1 MNEADQDRLRAA
13 LAGSY
18 AIDRE
23 LGMGGMATV
32 FHARDEK
39 HQRPVAVKVLRAE
52 LAAALGRDRFL
63 REIRIVAN
71 LQHPNILPLHDSGE
85 ADGFFYFVMP
95 YVEGESLRARI
106 DRTGAL
112 PIPEAARLL
121 AEITDALAYAHHNG
135 IVHRDIKPENILM
148 SGRHALVTDFGVAK
162 AISDAAGHQD
172 KATTVGLALGTPYYM
187 SPEQATADPDVDH
200 RADIYALGA
209 LAYELLTG
217 KPPFWSGTAQA
228 VLSAHVVEPAKP
240 VTDTRAEVPP
250 LLAKAVMKCLE
261 KKREDRY
268 QSAEELLPA
277 FESLATPSSGLTPTN
292 TRPLQAIKRSPFLKR
307 AVIAAGAIAV
317 IGTAGGIFALSRDG
331 GSAAAATVHPIKRVA
346 VLPVQSIVNSGQPDP
361 FADALLGAIITRL
374 AQAEGGGGPSVVP
387 RSSVLRYRVSQL
399 STTDIA
405 RELNADA
412 VIESSIQ
419 RSGSRIR
426 VTVSLVDV
434 GQDRAIWSGAFDA
447 SGTDVLA
454 MQDTLAIAIVTGAR
468 GAMPSSSQGSQP

>member
-1 MNEADQDRLRAA
+1 MDEIQQERLRAA

-106 DRTGAL
+106 DRGGAL
-112 PIPEAARLL
+112 PIAEAARLL
-121 AEITDALAYAHHNG
+121 AEITDALACAHENG

-162 AISDAAGHQD
+162 AISDAAGNMD

-187 SPEQATADPDVDH
+187 SPEQATADPNVDH
-200 RADIYALGA
+200 RADIYAVGA

-228 VLSAHVVEPAKP
+228 VLSAHVIEPARP
-240 VTDTRAEVPP
+240 VTEVRAEVPP
-250 LLAKAVMKCLE
+250 TLAKAVMKCLQ
-261 KKREDRY
+261 KKPEDRY
-268 QSAEELLPA
+268 QTAAELVPA
-277 FESLATPSSGLTPTN
+277 FESVATPSGGLTPTH
-292 TRPLQAIKRSPFLKR
+292 TRPLQAVRRSPLLKR
-307 AVIAAGAIAV
+307 VLIAAGLIAV
-317 IGTAGGIFALSRDG
+317 IGTGAGIFVLSRETG
-331 GSAAAATVHPIKRVA
+331 AASAGTIRPIRRVA
-346 VLPVQSIVNSGQPDP
+346 VLPIQSIAGNDQSDP

-374 AQAEGGGGPSVVP
+374 AQGSGPSVVP
-387 RSSVLRYRVSQL
+387 RSSVLRYRTTQL

-405 RELNADA
+405 RELNVDA

-419 RSGSRIR
+419 RSGTRIR
-426 VTVSLVDV
+426 ITVSLVDI
-434 GQDRAIWSGAFDA
+434 GQDRAIWSGSFDA
-447 SGTDVLA
+447 QGTDVLA
-454 MQDTLAIAIVTGAR
+454 MQDSLAVAIAGGAQ
-468 GAMPSSSQGSQP
+468 GAIPTPPQGSQP